1 MYQGDLKFMDGRS
14 EREATNI
21 ETNRNN
27 KKT

>member
-14 EREATNI
+14 EKEDTNI
-21 ETNRNN
+21 GTNRNN